1 MSEKNSF
8 SDEKMRMCRL
18 GQGVVLHLE
27 RAREL
32 IECLAMEL
40 DADYCALEEDLLEGM
55 MDDKWVE

>member
-1 MSEKNSF
+1 
-8 SDEKMRMCRL
+8 MRMCRL